1 MPIVIKRVDVVFLE
15 EKKKEGNVNRW
26 LDWLRRPA
34 RTSNKVL
41 ETVIQE
47 PLYGAHTDFKSFYR
61 RGESVAQDLGAL
73 GCHDMNA
80 FEMELEPF
88 NDEKKPLAGEPLECV
103 CRVSIKENKRI
114 GLGAKLSAE
123 GESAVGETELKM
135 TNYFGSLER
144 ISGSVAG
151 TQGQTTYNL
160 SVERPLLIPN
170 DASLFSVFFKKKPL
184 EISSQD
190 GNNGTFR
197 LKSRPNRT
205 SRVLFSI

>member
-1 MPIVIKRVDVVFLE
+1 ME

-26 LDWLRRPA
+26 LTWLRRPA
-34 RTSNKVL
+34 RTSNAVL

-47 PLYGAHTDFKSFYR
+47 PLYGPHTDFRSFYR

-73 GCHDMNA
+73 GCHDMSA
-80 FEMELEPF
+80 FELELEPF
-88 NDEKKPLAGEPLECV
+88 DENQKPAQGSPLECV
-103 CRVSIKENKRI
+103 CRVSLKENKRL

-151 TQGQTTYNL
+151 TQGQTMYNL

-170 DASLFSVFFKKKPL
+170 EASLLSAVFKKK
-184 EISSQD
+184 SSENWSKE
-190 GNNGTFR
+190 GTNGT
-197 LKSRPNRT
+197 LKFGRKFDHFS
-205 SRVLFSI
+205 LFGFFSLFNSGFFYLI